1 MIYINSLEFKQL
13 YDLYKYDND
22 IKLAFLNFL
31 KEINNN
37 DISFHIVDTLDEFKT
52 YNNNDF
58 DILIL
63 KNINLSFDTYI
74 SMLQYENIQKIK
86 PEIIKNIMSGV
97 QVKFLKKPHKK
108 TILLFDI
115 IDTSNFHE
123 FIYLIKN

>member
-13 YDLYKYDND
+13 YDLNKYDND

-37 DISFHIVDTLDEFKT
+37 DISFHIVDTFDDFKT
-52 YNNNDF
+52 YNNNGF
-58 DILIL
+58 DILIFP
-63 KNINLSFDTYI
+63 NINLSYDKFI
-74 SMLQYENIQKIK
+74 CMLQYENIQSIK
-86 PEIIKNIMSGV
+86 PDIIKNIMSGV
-97 QVKFLKKPHKK
+97 HIKFLKKPHKK